1 MFAPEAAV
9 SETIVRQPLPPP
21 PPPPPPPL
29 RYTHAAGRYKLQPAA
44 GVLEEKE
51 ESPSGTVDS
60 QNPHRSQ

>member
-9 SETIVRQPLPPP
+9 SETIVRQPL
-21 PPPPPPPL
+21 PPPL

-51 ESPSGTVDS
+51 ESPSGSVDS